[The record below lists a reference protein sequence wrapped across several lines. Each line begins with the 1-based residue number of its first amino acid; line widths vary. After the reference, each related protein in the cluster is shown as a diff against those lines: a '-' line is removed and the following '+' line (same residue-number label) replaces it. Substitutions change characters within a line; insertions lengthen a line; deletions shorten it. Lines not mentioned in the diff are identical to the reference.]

1 MTPARAHILIV
12 DDEPSVLLTVTAIL
26 RQEGYSVD
34 AVPDGSAAI
43 EKIGA
48 AHYDL
53 VLTDLKMPGID
64 GLQVLEEVRKRSP
77 KTVTVM
83 MTGYASVDS
92 ALEAIQ
98 RGAYEYLL
106 KPTEVEDLKAAVRRS
121 LERKRLSEID
131 TLYRVSRTVTTS
143 LEPAQIAQAVTQ
155 AAREVLGVGGA
166 ELVDLTSSGALAQR
180 KFEQERAEK
189 SGQPKSSSMTTT
201 LSELA
206 RLPEVAARLARED
219 WISGED
225 APRSVRQWAEANCI
239 ASYVFLRGMAKNQ
252 VSCVLCAWNEEP
264 FDFHASTLRFLSGLA
279 GQSALAL
286 SHAAMIAELQRNNE
300 QLEAMNAKLREL
312 DQLKSQFLSVATHE
326 LRTPLSIILGYNS
339 MLSDALADRLDE
351 PERETLRE
359 SVAACKRL
367 IRLVNSML
375 DITQIESGKM
385 RMNFEPADLRR
396 VVSGVAALFQQE
408 ARVKNIHISLELPQR
423 LPRLVMDAERIE
435 QVLVNLLGN
444 ALKFTPEGGAVTI
457 NVGTQDGSVQVAVS
471 DTGIGIAPEDRAII
485 FDEFAQVR
493 RQTANRHREGSGLG
507 LAIARRIVEAHHGT
521 LEVESEVGQGSTFR
535 FTIPSDAKARPF
547 GNAVSA

>member
-1 MTPARAHILIV
+1 MTPARANILIV
-12 DDEPSVLLTVTAIL
+12 DDEPSVLLTVAAIL
-26 RQEGYSVD
+26 QQEGYEVD

-43 EKIGA
+43 EKISA
-48 AHYDL
+48 CHYDL

-77 KTVTVM
+77 NTVTVM

-131 TLYRVSRTVTTS
+131 TLYRVSRAMTTS
-143 LEPAQIAQAVTQ
+143 LDAEQIAQEVTQ
-155 AAREVLGVGGA
+155 AACSVLGVTRA
-166 ELVDLTSSGALAQR
+166 ELVDFTAPPETTG
-180 KFEQERAEK
+180 RAEH
-189 SGQPKSSSMTTT
+189 P
-201 LSELA
+201 ELR
-206 RLPEVAARLARED
+206 RLLEGPIAARLSR
-219 WISGED
+219 GETAVLAELPEGLQHWAKAHGIVSLAL
-225 APRSVRQWAEANCI
+225 APGI
-239 ASYVFLRGMAKNQ
+239 AKSRLA
-252 VSCVLCAWNEEP
+252 CVLCAWSDKP
-264 FDFHASTLRFLSGLA
+264 FEFHASTQRFLSGLA

-286 SHAAMIAELQRNNE
+286 SHAAVLSELQRNNE
-300 QLEAMNAKLREL
+300 QLAGANAKLREL
-312 DQLKSQFLSVATHE
+312 DRLKSQFLSVATHE

-339 MLSDALADRLDE
+339 MLSDSLADRLDE
-351 PERETLRE
+351 QERDTLRE

-396 VVSGVAALFQQE
+396 VVSGVAALFQQD
-408 ARVKNIHISLELPQR
+408 ARSKNIHVGLELPQR

-457 NVGTQDGSVQVAVS
+457 SVRSYDGGVQVAVT

-493 RQTANRHREGSGLG
+493 RQAAKRQREGSGLG

-521 LEVESEVGQGSTFR
+521 LEVESEVGLGSTFR
-535 FTIPSDAKARPF
+535 FTIPSDAKQRTI